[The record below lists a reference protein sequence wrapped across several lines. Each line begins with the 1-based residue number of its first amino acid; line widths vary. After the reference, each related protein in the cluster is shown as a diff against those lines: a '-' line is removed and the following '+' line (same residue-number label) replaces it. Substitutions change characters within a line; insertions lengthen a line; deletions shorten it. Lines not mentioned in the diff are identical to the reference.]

1 MNEEKNGTI
10 WIPTLVLGLLILVGM
25 AVWALG

>member
-1 MNEEKNGTI
+1 MNEGKNGTI
-10 WIPTLVLGLLILVGM
+10 WIPALALGLLILVGM

>member
-1 MNEEKNGTI
+1 MNEGKNGTI
-10 WIPTLVLGLLILVGM
+10 WIPALVLGLLMLVGM